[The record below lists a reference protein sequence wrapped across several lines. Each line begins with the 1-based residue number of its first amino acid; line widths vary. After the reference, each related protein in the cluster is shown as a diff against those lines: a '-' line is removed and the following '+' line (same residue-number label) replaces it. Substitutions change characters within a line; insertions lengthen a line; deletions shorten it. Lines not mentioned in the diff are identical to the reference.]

1 MLSISDCQKHLKGL
15 NYSPKQ
21 VESIRNFLYKIITD
35 QIQEELNKDLNEK
48 SKSKKITSFNLL

>member
-1 MLSISDCQKHLKGL
+1 MLSIFDCQKHLKGL

-21 VESIRNFLYKIITD
+21 VETIRNFLYKIITD
-35 QIQEELNKDLNEK
+35 QIQEELNKDLNGK